1 MATTVQPTQSTAIA
15 AYAQEALVR
24 SQERNRERR
33 SQEESTTTATEPS
46 RGDRV
51 TLSDK
56 ARRLAQQA
64 GEVKNGQTVAQQT
77 GDPQAVIRKQL
88 EQNDEARLGAAKS
101 AMQAINAYRGNA
113 VSKLVGG

>member
-1 MATTVQPTQSTAIA
+1 MANAVQPTQSSAIA

-33 SQEESTTTATEPS
+33 GQEETAPATEPS
-46 RGDRV
+46 RGERV
-51 TLSDK
+51 TISQEAKRLS
-56 ARRLAQQA
+56 QQ
-64 GEVKNGQTVAQQT
+64 GNEVQNSQTTTQQT
-77 GDPQAVIRKQL
+77 GDPQAVVRKQL

-113 VSKLVGG
+113 ATKMFGG

>member
-1 MATTVQPTQSTAIA
+1 MANAVQPPQSSAIA

-33 SQEESTTTATEPS
+33 GQEETAPTTEPS
-46 RGDRV
+46 RGERV
-51 TLSDK
+51 TISEQ
-56 ARRLAQQA
+56 ARRLAQQN
-64 GEVKNGQTVAQQT
+64 GQVENGQTVAQQT

-101 AMQAINAYRGNA
+101 AMQAINAYRDNA
-113 VSKLVGG
+113 ATKLVGG